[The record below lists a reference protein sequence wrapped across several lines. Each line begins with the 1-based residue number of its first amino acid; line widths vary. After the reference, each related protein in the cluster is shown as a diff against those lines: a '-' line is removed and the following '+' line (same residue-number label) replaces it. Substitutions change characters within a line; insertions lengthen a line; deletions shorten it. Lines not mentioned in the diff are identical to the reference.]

1 MSVTPCAYPEEF
13 RRDVVEIARRDEPP
27 IGQIAKDLLIS
38 DAVIRRWFAK
48 VFEVRGSLVG

>member
-1 MSVTPCAYPEEF
+1 MPRAYPEEF